1 MNLVHTKWEKNLI
14 FVFLNPLSS
23 TVTHLWIPTHAWPRP
38 PVPTPPGVH
47 EHVCARAYT
56 HTHGWGSD
64 KAKIRTKPSSHLWK
78 GPSKILQ
85 FTLYFRGCLVWSF
98 VSCKLPWV
106 TLRVYGF
113 RWACRNGAPH
123 FWGHF
128 TLLVLSDCRARVLN
142 TSSLW
147 SFFPF
152 SFWLSC
158 FPASNPLPRS
168 SPALA
173 LHYC

>member
-1 MNLVHTKWEKNLI
+1 MYRVYLTGSFWASGGRLSGKVVVFQHQTQAVIDRQMQFLDLVGILFRDLDADI
-14 FVFLNPLSS
+14 
-23 TVTHLWIPTHAWPRP
+23 
-38 PVPTPPGVH
+38 G
-47 EHVCARAYT
+47 
-56 HTHGWGSD
+56 
-64 KAKIRTKPSSHLWK
+64 
-78 GPSKILQ
+78 KILQ
-85 FTLYFRGCLVWSF
+85 FTVYFQGCLIWPF
-98 VSCKLPWV
+98 VSCNLRWV

-113 RWACRNGAPH
+113 GWAYGNRAPH

-128 TLLVLSDCRARVLN
+128 TLLVLSDWRAWVLN

-147 SFFPF
+147 SFLPF

-173 LHYC
+173 LHYF

>member
-1 MNLVHTKWEKNLI
+1 MNLVHTKWEKYHI
-14 FVFLNPLSS
+14 FVFLNQLSS
-23 TVTHLWIPTHAWPRP
+23 TVTHLWIPTHAWPQP
-38 PVPTPPGVH
+38 PVPTPPSVH
-47 EHVCARAYT
+47 EHVCKRAYT
-56 HTHGWGSD
+56 HEWGSD
-64 KAKIRTKPSSHLWK
+64 EAKIRIKPSSHLWK

-85 FTLYFRGCLVWSF
+85 FTLYFRGCLIWSF
-98 VSCKLPWV
+98 VSCNLPWV

-113 RWACRNGAPH
+113 GWARRNGAPH

-128 TLLVLSDCRARVLN
+128 TLLVLSDWRAWVLN

-147 SFFPF
+147 SFLPF

-173 LHYC
+173 LHYF